1 MPPTV
6 RRALDVSRLLVLA
19 LAVALPGAR
28 PTPALALDLPL
39 LRSDGLP
46 YFTADLAVSLDR
58 DQRPGLSVSITVPY
72 PGLDWVRF
80 EGPDGASRYGAGLEF
95 TVIFEERRQSEQ
107 RGDVWERRL
116 AVAGFAD
123 TRAPSAAIVEKR
135 TFALPPGRH
144 AVRIG
149 VRDINSGARSVVQEK
164 LTVPDFARLPVG
176 FADLEL
182 GVVDSAGSFRS
193 VPTRRFGIEV
203 GTIGARASL
212 FDRREGAWPR
222 RYTLQFRIRGE
233 DGEVVVSGSQEI
245 SLATSGEPVV
255 IRPSAPELFLGSYVF
270 EVELVEG
277 KSRWRVERAFEVDES
292 GPPRG
297 REFTR
302 MLEPLAY
309 IASPE
314 EMDWLRAL
322 PPERQAQ
329 GWEELWRRRDP
340 TPDTPRN
347 EMQLEF
353 FRRVRYAERHFQ
365 GFGPG
370 WRSDMGRIYI
380 KFGPPDQIE
389 NRPSSLTAPQIEIW
403 YYNQPYRRLVFGDRE
418 GFGRYTLLN
427 PAAE

>member
-1 MPPTV
+1 MRPTA
-6 RRALDVSRLLVLA
+6 RRALIPIRTLLLAIALA
-19 LAVALPGAR
+19 LSGGSA
-28 PTPALALDLPL
+28 TPALALDLPP
-39 LRSDGLP
+39 LRSGGAP

-58 DQRPGLSVSITVPY
+58 DQKPGLTVSITVPY
-72 PGLDWVRF
+72 QGLEWVRF
-80 EGPDGASRYGAGLEF
+80 EGPAEARRHGAGVEF
-95 TVIFEERRQSEQ
+95 TVVFEARGETRQ
-107 RGDVWERRL
+107 RGDTWDRRL
-116 AVAGFAD
+116 VVAGFSE
-123 TRAPSAAIVEKR
+123 TRSPGAVVVEKR
-135 TFALPPGRH
+135 TFAVPPGRYR
-144 AVRIG
+144 VRIG
-149 VRDINSGARSVVQEK
+149 VRDINSGMRSGVEEN
-164 LTVPDFARLPVG
+164 LTLPDLSRLPVG

-182 GVVDSAGSFRS
+182 GVVDSAGGFRA
-193 VPTRRFGIEV
+193 VPTRRFGVEV
-203 GTIGARASL
+203 ARIGARASM
-212 FDRREGAWPR
+212 FDRRDGAWPR
-222 RYTLQFRIRGE
+222 HYPLQYRIRGE
-233 DGEVVVSGSQEI
+233 DGEIVATGTQEI
-245 SLATSGEPVV
+245 SLAASGEPVV
-255 IRPSAPELFLGSYVF
+255 VRPTAADLFLGSYVF

-309 IASPE
+309 IASSE

-322 PPERQAQ
+322 PPEQQAQ
-329 GWEELWRRRDP
+329 GWEEIWRRRDP
-340 TPDTPRN
+340 TPETPRN

-353 FRRVRYAERHFQ
+353 FRRVRHAERHFQ

-380 KFGPPDQIE
+380 RFGPPDQIE
-389 NRPSSLTAPQIEIW
+389 NRPSSLTTPQIEIW

>member
-1 MPPTV
+1 VPPTV
-6 RRALDVSRLLVLA
+6 RRALATFRLILLGLA
-19 LAVALPGAR
+19 GTVCGAL
-28 PTPALALDLPL
+28 PALALDLPP
-39 LRSDGLP
+39 LRSEGAP
-46 YFTADLAVSLDR
+46 FFTADLAISLDR

-72 PGLDWVRF
+72 QGLDWVRF
-80 EGPDGASRYGAGLEF
+80 AGPGGVPRYGAGLEF
-95 TVIFEERRQSEQ
+95 TVIFESKRDAGQ
-107 RGDVWERRL
+107 RGDAWERRM
-116 AVAGFAD
+116 AVADFPA
-123 TRAPSAAIVEKR
+123 TREPGAVVVEKR
-135 TFALPPGRH
+135 TFALSPGKYD
-144 AVRIG
+144 VRIG
-149 VRDINSGARSVVQEK
+149 VRDLNANSRSVVRNK

-182 GVVDSAGSFRS
+182 GVVDSVGSFKP
-193 VPTRRFGIEV
+193 VPTRRFGMESGMIA
-203 GTIGARASL
+203 ARASL
-212 FDRREGAWPR
+212 FDRRGGSWPR
-222 RYTLQFRIRGE
+222 RYPLQYRIRGE
-233 DGEVVVSGSQEI
+233 DGEVVVSGTQETT
-245 SLATSGEPVV
+245 LPASGEPVIV
-255 IRPSAPELFLGSYVF
+255 RPTSSDLFLGSYVF

-277 KSRWRVERAFEVDES
+277 KSRWRVERAFDVDES

-309 IASPE
+309 LISPAE
-314 EMDWLRAL
+314 VDWLRSL
-322 PPERQAQ
+322 PPEQQAQ
-329 GWEELWRRRDP
+329 GWEEIWHRRDP

-389 NRPSSLTAPQIEIW
+389 SRPASLTSPQLEIW
-403 YYNQPYRRLVFGDRE
+403 YYNQPYRRLVFADRE
-418 GFGRYTLLN
+418 GFGRYTLMN

>member
-1 MPPTV
+1 
-6 RRALDVSRLLVLA
+6 
-19 LAVALPGAR
+19 
-28 PTPALALDLPL
+28 
-39 LRSDGLP
+39 
-46 YFTADLAVSLDR
+46 
-58 DQRPGLSVSITVPY
+58 
-72 PGLDWVRF
+72 
-80 EGPDGASRYGAGLEF
+80 
-95 TVIFEERRQSEQ
+95 
-107 RGDVWERRL
+107 
-116 AVAGFAD
+116 
-123 TRAPSAAIVEKR
+123 
-135 TFALPPGRH
+135 
-144 AVRIG
+144 
-149 VRDINSGARSVVQEK
+149 
-164 LTVPDFARLPVG
+164 
-176 FADLEL
+176 
-182 GVVDSAGSFRS
+182 

-245 SLATSGEPVV
+245 TLAASGEPVV

-277 KSRWRVERAFEVDES
+277 RSRWRVERAFEVDES

-418 GFGRYTLLN
+418 GFGRYALLN
-427 PAAE
+427 PGAE

>member
-1 MPPTV
+1 M
-6 RRALDVSRLLVLA
+6 LLLA
-19 LAVALPGAR
+19 LAVALTGVHPA
-28 PTPALALDLPL
+28 PALALDLPP
-39 LRSDGLP
+39 LRSDGP
-46 YFTADLAVSLDR
+46 PFFTADLAVSLDR

-72 PGLDWVRF
+72 QGLEWVQF
-80 EGPDGASRYGAGLEF
+80 EGPAGAPRYGAGVEF
-95 TVIFEERRQSEQ
+95 TVIFEARHDSEQ
-107 RGDVWERRL
+107 PGDAWERRL
-116 AVAGFAD
+116 AVAGFSE
-123 TRAPSAAIVEKR
+123 TRASNAAVVEKR
-135 TFALPPGRH
+135 TFALPPGGYK
-144 AVRIG
+144 VRIG
-149 VRDINSGARSVVQEK
+149 VRDLNSGARSVVREK

-182 GVVDSAGSFRS
+182 GVVDSAGGFGT
-193 VPTRRFGIEV
+193 VPTRRFGVEV
-203 GTIGARASL
+203 GKIGARASL

-222 RYTLQFRIRGE
+222 RYPLQYRIRAD
-233 DGEVVVSGSQEI
+233 DGEVVVTGSQEV
-245 SLATSGEPVV
+245 SLAASGEPVV
-255 IRPSAPELFLGSYVF
+255 IRPSASDLFLGNYVF

-309 IASPE
+309 IATPE
-314 EMDWLRAL
+314 ELDWLRAL
-322 PPERQAQ
+322 PPEQQAQ
-329 GWEELWRRRDP
+329 GWDELWRRRDP

-389 NRPSSLTAPQIEIW
+389 NRPSSLTTPQIEIW

-418 GFGRYTLLN
+418 GFGRYTLIN
-427 PAAE
+427 PAVE